1 MPAVK
6 NLATEVEIRKLGF
19 RERGNADT
27 FSSENLDAALDVAQK
42 LTAVSPA
49 WLSPVLQGG
58 SFSEFSSNHVPVRAP
73 TSRMWM
79 GPPFTYTAARRAC

>member
-1 MPAVK
+1 MSAAK

-49 WLSPVLQGG
+49 SLSPVLQGDRKH
-58 SFSEFSSNHVPVRAP
+58 SKEPQ
-73 TSRMWM
+73 
-79 GPPFTYTAARRAC
+79 